1 MSEFKEL
8 VTFLRN
14 ENPTIR
20 QIAIQNL
27 AGFSTTQKQLF
38 DNQSIQEVKLSCRD
52 KPAIAHD
59 AFSILVNISDS
70 VLTSNAIVTNDFMVF
85 LTSYI
90 ANPTALLA
98 DLACMLLSNL
108 SKLPNVIHTICS
120 QQIPVSLNNEEP
132 SFIASKSES
141 STVQIE
147 GQQTSFRAVPC
158 LVEAFVQGANKPET
172 AVESAEAQAKRKSNC
187 HFLGSVFAN
196 ITTTQPGREYF
207 TSPSPSFEALAN
219 QTSDKEYPLAKLTAF
234 TEHPNNIRRHGVAST
249 IKNST
254 FVKDAHRALLAEDK
268 EIIGGCSGVN
278 MLPYVL
284 LPLCGPEEFDIDEQ
298 EALPEV
304 CQLLPETKKRE
315 IDPSVRKTHIE
326 TLLLLCT
333 TLHGREYLR
342 SRNTYVVI
350 KAAHA
355 EEKDQQV
362 IDEMIK
368 LVNLIMR
375 QEGEE
380 TKIQE
385 LSAKE
390 SEMVDEDMMIEE
402 V

>member
-52 KPAIAHD
+52 KPVGIFIYMISPNNIQAIAHD

-120 QQIPVSLNNEEP
+120 QQIPVSLNNGEP

-249 IKNST
+249 IK
-254 FVKDAHRALLAEDK
+254 
-268 EIIGGCSGVN
+268 
-278 MLPYVL
+278 
-284 LPLCGPEEFDIDEQ
+284 
-298 EALPEV
+298 
-304 CQLLPETKKRE
+304 
-315 IDPSVRKTHIE
+315 
-326 TLLLLCT
+326 
-333 TLHGREYLR
+333 
-342 SRNTYVVI
+342 
-350 KAAHA
+350 
-355 EEKDQQV
+355 
-362 IDEMIK
+362 
-368 LVNLIMR
+368 
-375 QEGEE
+375 
-380 TKIQE
+380 
-385 LSAKE
+385 
-390 SEMVDEDMMIEE
+390 
-402 V
+402 